1 MNDIDDG
8 SIGNVDVDVDVNNNK
23 QKRKLDSKK
32 NQSSKIKDL
41 QTKSRNK
48 NKTLKDIDP
57 ELVRIIKKYPI
68 NFSSLT
74 HNKIYISLNNQNKIE
89 GARRDCEIDEA
100 YREIKYKLNEDMR
113 YFGSILLGMV
123 NKYVTDYA
131 DKAKQS
137 NHLGQI
143 EEVFEV
149 LKIFGYNLGFYK
161 DGVIPLVLKNLNP
174 QLLLEQELDNN
185 IKTKILE

>member
-1 MNDIDDG
+1 MNIDNDDG
-8 SIGNVDVDVDVNNNK
+8 LDVNNNNK
-23 QKRKLDSKK
+23 QQRKKNKLDSKK
-32 NQSSKIKDL
+32 NQTSKIKDL

-48 NKTLKDIDP
+48 NKVLKDIDP
-57 ELVRIIKKYPI
+57 ELARIIKKYPI

-74 HNKIYISLNNQNKIE
+74 HNKIYVSLNNQNKIE
-89 GARRDCEIDEA
+89 GARRDCEIDEC

-149 LKIFGYNLGFYK
+149 LKIFGYSLGFYK

-185 IKTKILE
+185 NNIKTKILE